1 MDRHPKRLA
10 ILTGAGMSTE
20 SGVPDFRSQTGLWA
34 KHDPMQTATVQALED
49 RYDHF
54 HAFYGNR
61 LESLQ
66 FIEPHSGHAIITEWQ
81 KKGIVSV
88 IATQNVDRL
97 HQKSGSENVAEL
109 HGNLREFSCHDCGK
123 AAKQEDFI
131 AKKHCHRCGGKLRPN
146 IVLFGEQ
153 LPMQAWEYAA
163 RYIRESDVLLV
174 VGTSLQ
180 VAPVNQLP
188 ELAPGESIYI
198 NEEIDTPVPF
208 TRTIQAKAGE
218 GLQSLSKEWQ
228 M

>member
-1 MDRHPKRLA
+1 MVEHPKRLA

-34 KHDPMQTATVQALED
+34 NHDPMQTATVQVLED
-49 RYDHF
+49 QYDTF

-61 LESLQ
+61 LERLQ
-66 FIEPHSGHAIITEWQ
+66 AIEPHNGHAIITEWQ

-88 IATQNVDRL
+88 IATQNVDQL
-97 HQKSGSENVAEL
+97 HQESGSENVAEL
-109 HGNLREFSCHDCGK
+109 HGNLREYKCHDCREEV
-123 AAKQEDFI
+123 KQKDFI

-153 LPMQAWEYAA
+153 LPMQTWEYAA
-163 RYIRESDVLLV
+163 KCIRESDVLV
-174 VGTSLQ
+174 VIGTSLQ

-188 ELAPGESIYI
+188 ELAPNERIYI
-198 NEEIDTPVPF
+198 NEEIDTPIPF

-218 GLQSLSKEWQ
+218 GLQRLSKEWHI
-228 M
+228 